1 MSDAPITPSGKHW
14 WAPTMG
20 RMTLRAR
27 VATAVI
33 VLALV
38 AVTAVVW
45 NLPTVSSI
53 VNAEADEPT
62 AAELALQQRNAE
74 LEGQLQS
81 SRAQADALRE
91 VLGDE
96 QAARKK
102 GEETAAQNQAQR
114 EAEAAAAAETDQK
127 ATSGSSGS
135 SKSSGSS
142 SRSGRGGSAA
152 AAGTGG
158 SGSGSGGSGGGSGAA
173 NPSAPRPDDPG
184 APAAPT
190 KPTAPS
196 KAALVNPTSR
206 YFGMYTEQAPFNWAT
221 FDDAAEEVGRQ
232 QTMVGFFGGW
242 DEAYR
247 ANAVTRAWQRGMLP
261 MLTWESRPIAS
272 KNDVVEEP
280 DYSLP
285 KIVAGDFDAYLTQYA
300 RDVAATGL
308 PLAIRLDHEMNGTW
322 YPWAEQS
329 GSGASINGN
338 NVGDYVKMWQ
348 HVHDIFE
355 ANGANEYVIWVWA
368 PNIVNNLSSSHQSTE
383 FLRALYPGDAYVDW
397 VGVSGYQ
404 RPPYKADN
412 NATFS
417 YTYDR
422 TLDQLRAITDKK
434 ILLAEVGASEIGGTK
449 PAWVTSF
456 FQGFDP
462 GRNDDVIGFAWFNLA
477 VTTYVDGQLAT
488 NDWRV
493 DSRAN
498 SLEAFR
504 AGIADPARA
513 FGGEVLASAPTPAA
527 AAPAAEEPAAT
538 AAAAP
543 APAPAPSVPPAAEGH
558 VPGATGHLPAPLPVP
573 VRAPAS
579 GAGWAARLPDGTVV
593 DLDAPLLIGRNPDPQ
608 EGVRVVAVADPGRS
622 VSKTHLMLGA
632 DEHGPWVVDRGS
644 TNGTLVTLADGQRIV
659 CLPDRRVRLADGSLV
674 AFGDLALAVGL
685 RA

>member
-114 EAEAAAAAETDQK
+114 EADAAAAAGSDDK

-135 SKSSGSS
+135 RSGSSRS
-142 SRSGRGGSAA
+142 SRSGRASSGA
-152 AAGTGG
+152 AAGSSASSASAGH
-158 SGSGSGGSGGGSGAA
+158 GAA
-173 NPSAPRPDDPG
+173 NPTTPRPENPS

-190 KPTAPS
+190 TPTAPS
-196 KAALVNPTSR
+196 KAALVNPTDR
-206 YFGMYTEQAPFNWAT
+206 YFGMYTAQAPFNWAT
-221 FDDAAEEVGRQ
+221 FDDAADAVGRR

-242 DEAYR
+242 DESYR

-261 MLTWESRPIAS
+261 MLTWESRPIGS
-272 KNDVVEEP
+272 KNDVVDEP
-280 DYSLP
+280 DYTLP
-285 KIVAGDFDAYLTQYA
+285 KIIAGEFDAYLTQYA
-300 RDVAATGL
+300 KDVAATGL
-308 PLAIRLDHEMNGTW
+308 PLAIRLDHEMNGVW
-322 YPWAEQS
+322 YPWAEQT
-329 GSGASINGN
+329 GSGAPVNGN

-355 ANGANEYVIWVWA
+355 ANGANQYVIWVWA
-368 PNIVNNLSSSHQSTE
+368 PNIVNNLPAANQSTD

-412 NATFS
+412 DATFS

-422 TLDQLRAITDKK
+422 TLNQLRAITDKK
-434 ILLAEVGASEIGGTK
+434 ILLAEVGASELGGTK
-449 PAWVTSF
+449 PAWVRSF
-456 FQGFDP
+456 FRGFDP

-504 AGIADPARA
+504 AGIADPARG
-513 FGGEVLASAPTPAA
+513 FGGEALTTAPAPTT
-527 AAPAAEEPAAT
+527 AAPAAEQPAAAT
-538 AAAAP
+538 AAP
-543 APAPAPSVPPAAEGH
+543 APAPAPSPAPSASPAPTSAPTASPSPTPTATASPTPTPAAT
-558 VPGATGHLPAPLPVP
+558 P
-573 VRAPAS
+573 
-579 GAGWAARLPDGTVV
+579 
-593 DLDAPLLIGRNPDPQ
+593 
-608 EGVRVVAVADPGRS
+608 
-622 VSKTHLMLGA
+622 
-632 DEHGPWVVDRGS
+632 
-644 TNGTLVTLADGQRIV
+644 
-659 CLPDRRVRLADGSLV
+659 
-674 AFGDLALAVGL
+674 
-685 RA
+685 

>member
-1 MSDAPITPSGKHW
+1 MSDAPIPPSGKHW

-20 RMTLRAR
+20 RMTVRAR

-53 VNAEADEPT
+53 VNAQADEPT

-102 GEETAAQNQAQR
+102 GEESAAQNQAQR
-114 EAEAAAAAETDQK
+114 EADAAAAAAAEGDKK

-152 AAGTGG
+152 TT
-158 SGSGSGGSGGGSGAA
+158 GSGGGSGAA
-173 NPSAPRPDDPG
+173 NPSPPRPDNPST
-184 APAAPT
+184 PAAPT

-221 FDDAAEEVGRQ
+221 FDDAANEVGRQ
-232 QTMVGFFGGW
+232 QSMVGFFGGW

-261 MLTWESRPIAS
+261 MLTWESRPIGS
-272 KNDVVEEP
+272 GNDVVDEP
-280 DYSLP
+280 DYTLP
-285 KIVAGDFDAYLTQYA
+285 KIIAGDFDAYLTQYA
-300 RDVAATGL
+300 KDIASTGL
-308 PLAIRLDHEMNGTW
+308 PLAIRLDHEMNGVW
-322 YPWAEQS
+322 YPWAEQT
-329 GSGASINGN
+329 GSGAPINGN

-348 HVHDIFE
+348 HVHDVFE
-355 ANGANEYVIWVWA
+355 ANGANQYVIWVWA
-368 PNIVNNLSSSHQSTE
+368 PNIVNNLPAANQGTD
-383 FLRALYPGDAYVDW
+383 FLRSLYPGDAYVDW

-412 NATFS
+412 DATFS
-417 YTYDR
+417 YTFDR
-422 TLDQLRAITDKK
+422 TLDQLREITDKK
-434 ILLAEVGASEIGGTK
+434 ILLAEVGASEVGGTK

-456 FQGFDP
+456 FEGFDP

-504 AGIADPARA
+504 TGLAGTARN
-513 FGGEVLASAPTPAA
+513 FGGTVLATAPAATA
-527 AAPAAEEPAAT
+527 AAPAAEEPAA

-543 APAPAPSVPPAAEGH
+543 APTAAPTATPSPTASPAPSAAPSASPSPSATASATPTPAAT
-558 VPGATGHLPAPLPVP
+558 P
-573 VRAPAS
+573 
-579 GAGWAARLPDGTVV
+579 
-593 DLDAPLLIGRNPDPQ
+593 
-608 EGVRVVAVADPGRS
+608 
-622 VSKTHLMLGA
+622 
-632 DEHGPWVVDRGS
+632 
-644 TNGTLVTLADGQRIV
+644 
-659 CLPDRRVRLADGSLV
+659 
-674 AFGDLALAVGL
+674 
-685 RA
+685 